1 MAKYLS
7 VYDAGITQ
15 YVNIKVDDFVIITIV
30 DGSVGVKI
38 DLSNGRGFTLN
49 LNLPGDATG
58 TKNVREYIQS
68 NIMDLINSSATT
80 TVLQLPQ
87 SLPFL
92 LNNGEGE
99 TLQAQI
105 NSITYG

>member
-38 DLSNGRGFTLN
+38 DLSNW
-49 LNLPGDATG
+49 
-58 TKNVREYIQS
+58 V
-68 NIMDLINSSATT
+68 
-80 TVLQLPQ
+80 
-87 SLPFL
+87 
-92 LNNGEGE
+92 
-99 TLQAQI
+99 
-105 NSITYG
+105 